1 MNRQFIASSMWRGQY
16 VICPYTSSSYYASTL
31 ERNFELSNDTER
43 RKAIWADIVELVQSG
58 EVWLLPHRL
67 GILQGD
73 TMSSTTG
80 SGRATKPMA
89 AQLKASFTKV
99 EDSPYKVNKPY
110 EVQTGLW
117 KVDGSQILYYG
128 SLGITGASGRVERD
142 NGDLLIVRTTDW
154 KRLEVFVFRGLAGVD
169 KQLDHLPAVV
179 SFVKD
184 L

>member
-16 VICPYTSSSYYASTL
+16 VCSPYTSSSYYASSL
-31 ERNFELSNDTER
+31 ERNFELANDTER
-43 RKAIWADIVELVQSG
+43 RRAIKEEVAGLVESG
-58 EVWLLPHRL
+58 EEWLLPHRL

-73 TMSSTTG
+73 SMASTSG
-80 SGRATKPMA
+80 SGRARKPME

-99 EDSPYKVNKPY
+99 EKSPYKVNKPF

-117 KVDGSQILYYG
+117 KVDGTQVLFYG

-142 NGDLLIVRTTDW
+142 NGDLLIIRTTDW
-154 KRLEVFVFRGLAGVD
+154 KRLEIFIFRGLAGVD
-169 KQLDHLPAVV
+169 KQLDYLPEVV
-179 SFVKD
+179 SFLKG

>member
-1 MNRQFIASSMWRGQY
+1 MFRENLHHYLGRY
-16 VICPYTSSSYYASTL
+16 
-31 ERNFELSNDTER
+31 
-43 RKAIWADIVELVQSG
+43 SG
-58 EVWLLPHRL
+58 APVYLHQ
-67 GILQGD
+67 LQH
-73 TMSSTTG
+73 
-80 SGRATKPMA
+80 
-89 AQLKASFTKV
+89 
-99 EDSPYKVNKPY
+99 
-110 EVQTGLW
+110 
-117 KVDGSQILYYG
+117 QILYYG